1 MIKSRTK
8 YAKEIRHASHC
19 DMPKRCYITGE
30 KKDVQLH
37 HLIKVQDLS
46 EIAYYNQIED
56 VRDLYVPTVY
66 LTDRIH
72 HVWHQLTEGLGDL
85 DDVDISLDEAEKMLD
100 LFSFIDFKKVPEEY
114 LQEYT
119 EYYDKMMNHYVFELE
134 NRFDLQID
142 HETLTLLKEEDYI
155 EEE

>member
-1 MIKSRTK
+1 MKARTK
-8 YAKEIRHASHC
+8 YAKEIRQASHC
-19 DMPKRCYITGE
+19 DMPRRCYVTGE

-46 EIAYYNQIED
+46 EIAYYNQIDD
-56 VRDLYVPTVY
+56 VRELYIPTVY

-85 DDVDISLDEAEKMLD
+85 DDVDISIDEAEKMLD

-114 LQEYT
+114 LEDYKNC
-119 EYYDKMMNHYVFELE
+119 YDKMFNHYIFELE
-134 NRFDLQID
+134 NRFELEIEEDVL
-142 HETLTLLKEEDYI
+142 ETLNLSAFEDASL
-155 EEE
+155 